1 MLSRLEG
8 IVELVTSSLVLFSS
22 IGIFVLTLNARY
34 THAIGRV
41 RDLYEELKTSSNA
54 EKMERELDFMVYRC
68 HVLKWSFGL
77 LLCSAISSGVFMLG
91 SIALRFSDKINAEV
105 LILFVVF
112 SVLFIFSS
120 MVCLFIDVLVSLRA
134 TMIHIE
140 RVK

>member
-1 MLSRLEG
+1 MLSKLDG
-8 IVELVTSSLVLFSS
+8 IVDLITSSLVLFSS

-41 RDLYEELKTSSNA
+41 RDIYDDLKTSSQSQKL
-54 EKMERELDFMVYRC
+54 EIELNTMVYRC

-91 SIALRFSDKINAEV
+91 SIFSRFIGHISAEI
-105 LILFVVF
+105 LILFIVC

-120 MVCLFIDVLVSLRA
+120 MVCLFIDVLASLRA

>member
-1 MLSRLEG
+1 MLSKFDG

-41 RDLYEELKTSSNA
+41 RDIYDELKTSPQA
-54 EKMERELDFMVYRC
+54 QKLEIELNTMVYRC

-77 LLCSAISSGVFMLG
+77 LLCSVLSSGVFMLG
-91 SIALRFSDKINAEV
+91 SISSRFIGPISAEI
-105 LILFVVF
+105 LILFVVL

-120 MVCLFIDVLVSLRA
+120 MVCLFIDVLASLRA
-134 TMIHIE
+134 TLIHIE
-140 RVK
+140 RIK

>member
-1 MLSRLEG
+1 MLSKLDG
-8 IVELVTSSLVLFSS
+8 IVELITGSLVLFSS

-41 RDLYEELKTSSNA
+41 RDIYDELKTSQNA
-54 EKMERELDFMVYRC
+54 KKLERELNTMVYRC
-68 HVLKWSFGL
+68 QVLKWSFGL

-91 SIALRFSDKINAEV
+91 SIALRFSDRISAEV
-105 LILFVVF
+105 LIVFVVF

-120 MVCLFIDVLVSLRA
+120 MVCLFIDVLASLRA

>member
-1 MLSRLEG
+1 MLSKFDG

-41 RDLYEELKTSSNA
+41 RDIYDELKTSSQA
-54 EKMERELDFMVYRC
+54 QKLEIELNTMVYRC

-91 SIALRFSDKINAEV
+91 SISSRFIGHISADF
-105 LILFVVF
+105 LILCIVL

-120 MVCLFIDVLVSLRA
+120 MVCLFIDVLASLRA
-134 TMIHIE
+134 TLIHIE
-140 RVK
+140 RIH